1 MNTSLIFTDCLMVT
15 RSEVILLLDTSKNQT
30 KEEYNLRLTAIRR
43 TIEQIS
49 TYNPNA
55 DIGMFSHSDEVEQ
68 VFNLSWS
75 SDIDE
80 LIAAALQVKVDK
92 LNTISNLSHAL
103 HHIRESDLFKTSRR
117 IIVLFSN
124 ANWNNLDEINTE
136 VKLLKQQ
143 NIHTF
148 GVAAGD
154 DCNVDNLAGV
164 LNDPSYIFD
173 VQDDGYTS
181 LESLA
186 AVTKYHNCTE
196 NIFIKRQ

>member
-1 MNTSLIFTDCLMVT
+1 MIFTDSFLVT

-55 DIGMFSHSDEVEQ
+55 DIGMFSYSDEVEQ

-92 LNTISNLSHAL
+92 LNTIPNLSHAL
-103 HHIRESDLFKTSRR
+103 NHIREGDLFKTSRK

-124 ANWNNLDEINTE
+124 AKWNNLDEIGME

-143 NIHTF
+143 GIHTF
-148 GVAAGD
+148 GVVAGE
-154 DCNVDNLAGV
+154 DCNVENLAGV

-173 VQDDGYTS
+173 VEDDGYTS
-181 LESLA
+181 LQSLA
-186 AVTKYHNCTE
+186 AITKYHNCTD
-196 NIFIKRQ
+196 NIFIHRQ